1 MPDSCSKRYCV
12 IFFSDNRVII
22 LFATASFTV
31 TMHLLIFSSQQIVR
45 RYVKKVCQTNDIGC
59 LGLVGTTLPIVN
71 SLLTYTD
78 FLSKH
83 TL

>member
-1 MPDSCSKRYCV
+1 MPESCSKRYCV
-12 IFFSDNRVII
+12 IFFSDNRAII

-31 TMHLLIFSSQQIVR
+31 TTHLLIFSSQQIVC
-45 RYVKKVCQTNDIGC
+45 RYVEKVCQTNDIGC
-59 LGLVGTTLPIVN
+59 LGFVDATLPIVN
-71 SLLTYTD
+71 SLLTNAD